1 MWPEENATIRWLIWI
16 KLSLGFSSFCVR
28 NKSFYFAQFC
38 MVFNSMKIERDLNGL
53 NSRSGV
59 KSRSLWE
66 KYVWKHRLD
75 IPLPHRQI
83 LFKSPRLGE
92 MGMSQSK
99 GETLLSVFFGYER
112 IRVISQES
120 FSKTKRLSAFKF
132 RHVCNSAFVGKARK
146 VCCTSQYTQ
155 TASINSIIVFDKILV
170 MGHLLNCLILRPVT
184 FLCFWNYKYPWEHF
198 VFTWLNTWTLLR
210 GYWNG
215 RRKTNTRNVPLVI
228 RNVREW
234 PNVKRWYTHARTEAH
249 TRAPTNTHTHARAR
263 ARTQLYK
270 FWTSK

>member
-75 IPLPHRQI
+75 IPLPHI
-83 LFKSPRLGE
+83 GKYSLSPRDWE
-92 MGMSQSK
+92 K
-99 GETLLSVFFGYER
+99 WECHNRKEKHFYLLFGYER

-263 ARTQLYK
+263 AHAVI
-270 FWTSK
+270 